1 MIAAAI
7 AGLTLA
13 AISVLHCIGMCG
25 PLALAMKSKFKNP
38 SYWSILLYHFGRLIS
53 YVSLGILVYSFG
65 NGLQMIIPSQIFTI
79 AIGILLLLS
88 LILKKQFNQLLSK
101 TLFFKHIS
109 KLFTATSS
117 PILLGVANGLLPCG
131 LVYTALG
138 LSLLF
143 HSFAESIIFMMGFGL
158 GTFPATMLIQG
169 LSKQLK
175 MQKYLTPNFSKYA
188 MLTMALLL
196 IIRGLNIGIPYLS
209 PKIVQQ
215 ENKTQLECCSPSI
228 KNR

>member
-13 AISVLHCIGMCG
+13 GISVLHCIGMCG

-38 SYWSILLYHFGRLIS
+38 SYWSILSYHLGRLLS
-53 YVSLGILVYSFG
+53 YVLLGILAHTFG
-65 NGLQMIIPSQIFTI
+65 NGLQLIIPTQVFTI
-79 AIGILLLLS
+79 SIGLVLLLS
-88 LILKKQFNQLLSK
+88 LIFKKQFNKALSN
-101 TLFFKHIS
+101 TFFFRHIS
-109 KLFTATSS
+109 RLFAVTSS
-117 PILLGVANGLLPCG
+117 PILLGAANGLLPCG

-143 HSFAESIIFMMGFGL
+143 HSFGESIIFMMGFGL

-169 LSKQLK
+169 LSKQFK
-175 MQKYLTPNFSKYA
+175 IHQYLTPSFSKFA
-188 MLTMALLL
+188 TLTMAVLL

-209 PKIVQQ
+209 PKIVKQ
-215 ENKTQLECCSPSI
+215 ENNTQIECCTPSI
-228 KNR
+228 KDR